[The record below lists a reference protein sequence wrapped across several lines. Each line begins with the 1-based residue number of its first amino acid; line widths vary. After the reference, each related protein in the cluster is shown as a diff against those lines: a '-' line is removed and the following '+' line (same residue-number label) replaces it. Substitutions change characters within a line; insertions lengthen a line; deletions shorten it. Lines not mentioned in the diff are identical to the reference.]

1 MPETVPESPDPL
13 FYWTKFDVLKTFKY
27 LYGMIIDYENPVVVN
42 IHKQW
47 FGQTEDGKN
56 FMIDGGYN
64 DSDGYYVESVEF
76 EDEVENEGEL
86 TEKITTKFLNEI

>member
-1 MPETVPESPDPL
+1 
-13 FYWTKFDVLKTFKY
+13 
-27 LYGMIIDYENPVVVN
+27 MIIDYKNPVVVN

-64 DSDGYYVESVEF
+64 DSDGHYVESVEF

-86 TEKITTKFLNEI
+86 TEKITTKFLNEIK